1 MPNLPNFRR
10 QAMGDVVPAMLEPGE
25 FVINRKAVNALG
37 VDNLEVLNDA
47 GGAHSAIDSLIAS
60 ATVANSL
67 QNAKPPHFQE
77 GGEVPSSWGQR
88 FVERFP
94 SRHEDPERAV
104 GQERGLSNVIDALS
118 MLVPGIDPAALI
130 SGSRE
135 ISKLIPPKVADTD
148 LDYGSLLVSS
158 LLGPFGGRAIK
169 HWKKQ
174 PNKGK
179 QQGGQ
184 VDPGFYMK
192 DKYKDIDPR
201 FYVESGMENVDP
213 GFDVPSDARSLV
225 EALLAGVALNGVS
238 QEGETPDYSDWI
250 EAERDLAR
258 RVREGVSPD
267 YSDWIEAERDLGK
280 RVREGAPPV
289 MEPYRYGGPVGYQ
302 NGGVVPDSFL
312 DHLEDKEGS
321 LNLIYKDSLGL
332 PTGGTGHLMSDK
344 DLKKYDIAQYVDYDT
359 VYGTR
364 KVAVDKQGD
373 IIKLDKATT
382 ENWRKNDSEK
392 AYMAAVEQAKELG
405 ITSQKMINHIGSVN
419 FQLGT
424 GWRQKGKFPGVWEA
438 MKAGDYGLAAKNVE
452 WVSPSDTSKGRSD
465 WYKDTPQRA
474 EDFMGALKSYVP
486 GSQQGGEVYGYQ
498 QGGEVEQLQ
507 YREPQVQGNNLM
519 GMSNDR
525 RVMPVLPPDEYVMR
539 QENGEMLMSK
549 QQVPKLSPAYMASFG
564 METPLSKRQRSLLQ
578 RRAIN
583 PESIS
588 PQLHGLLGKVLLQRL
603 ENEPE

>member
-37 VDNLEVLNDA
+37 VDNLEVLNAA
-47 GGAHSAIDSLIAS
+47 GGAHNAIDELIAS

-94 SRHEDPERAV
+94 SRHKDPERAV

-179 QQGGQ
+179 QQGG
-184 VDPGFYMK
+184 
-192 DKYKDIDPR
+192 
-201 FYVESGMENVDP
+201 
-213 GFDVPSDARSLV
+213 
-225 EALLAGVALNGVS
+225 
-238 QEGETPDYSDWI
+238 
-250 EAERDLAR
+250 
-258 RVREGVSPD
+258 
-267 YSDWIEAERDLGK
+267 
-280 RVREGAPPV
+280 
-289 MEPYRYGGPVGYQ
+289 PVGYQ
-302 NGGVVPDSFL
+302 NGGEVGSAPTFGSKSLAFL
-312 DHLEDKEGS
+312 DKQMDRLGIKEEKRDAFTENMFDFSRQVRNVESDNNRMAAADSTSAKGVYQFTDASVATGRNRMANLGFEDKFTSGISSNPQEWS
-321 LNLIYKDSLGL
+321 DEQADSMFLANMFAQKG
-332 PTGGTGHLMSDK
+332 SDK
-344 DLKKYDIAQYVDYDT
+344 YLKEI
-359 VYGTR
+359 GR
-364 KVAVDKQGD
+364 GD
-373 IIKLDKATT
+373 EKARQEAYYKFHHTNPDEATT
-382 ENWRKNDSEK
+382 GRVNKLMP
-392 AYMAAVEQAKELG
+392 YTAK
-405 ITSQKMINHIGSVN
+405 
-419 FQLGT
+419 
-424 GWRQKGKFPGVWEA
+424 
-438 MKAGDYGLAAKNVE
+438 
-452 WVSPSDTSKGRSD
+452 RSD
-465 WYKDTPQRA
+465 
-474 EDFMGALKSYVP
+474 MS
-486 GSQQGGEVYGYQ
+486 GSILGYQ
-498 QGGEVEQLQ
+498 QGGQVEQLE

>member
-47 GGAHSAIDSLIAS
+47 GGAHSAIDKLIAS
-60 ATVANSL
+60 ATVASSL
-67 QNAKPPHFQE
+67 QKARPPH
-77 GGEVPSSWGQR
+77 
-88 FVERFP
+88 
-94 SRHEDPERAV
+94 
-104 GQERGLSNVIDALS
+104 
-118 MLVPGIDPAALI
+118 
-130 SGSRE
+130 
-135 ISKLIPPKVADTD
+135 
-148 LDYGSLLVSS
+148 Y
-158 LLGPFGGRAIK
+158 
-169 HWKKQ
+169 
-174 PNKGK
+174 

-289 MEPYRYGGPVGYQ
+289 MEPYRYGGPVKKRGTSIGNYQ
-302 NGGVVPDSFL
+302 DGGVVPDSFL